1 MDISYRTIYVSNI
14 NQFKKSSFIINQGS
28 LSKVH
33 IETKNNRPKS
43 TRIKYTNIQ
52 FIKATFHHVI
62 LYGLIWNEVQTVI
75 HIFSLKVD
83 KCDFEQVEIKCT
95 QSCQR
100 NDIDIYLSRYH

>member
-1 MDISYRTIYVSNI
+1 MFQILI
-14 NQFKKSSFIINQGS
+14 N
-28 LSKVH
+28 LRKVH
-33 IETKNNRPKS
+33 LLLTKEVYQKYIETKNNRPKS

-62 LYGLIWNEVQTVI
+62 LYGLIWNEVHTVI